1 MMVISGQGF
10 LPVEGSSQAMTFGTS
25 IRRVP
30 LCRGTEQITRNYG
43 LFWKKDNSG
52 YYVEEFASIL
62 QNKFKQ

>member
-10 LPVEGSSQAMTFGTS
+10 LPVEGSSPAMPFGAS

-30 LCRGTEQITRNYG
+30 LCRGEEPITRNYC

-52 YYVEEFASIL
+52 YYVEAFAEIL
-62 QNKFKQ
+62 KSKFE